1 MINLKLSQG
10 VIIITIDEFFITKSK
25 FSNCGLMISNTPMNP
40 NIIADIRYIPILFF
54 KIIRDN
60 IVIKIGL
67 TKNKALASA
76 MGIFASA
83 K

>member
-1 MINLKLSQG
+1 
-10 VIIITIDEFFITKSK
+10 
-25 FSNCGLMISNTPMNP
+25 MISNTPMNP